1 MPAVPRTWQA
11 LLKEA
16 SPLSLGVDWAQND
29 CVPALL
35 LPVRAEQL
43 LATVLQ
49 DIIMMWPVRRISAA
63 HRVCS
68 AGELMMM
75 CRQVTCLQGG
85 TAAEFQQ
92 EGCSLVEGV

>member
-35 LPVRAEQL
+35 LPVRTEQL
-43 LATVLQ
+43 LATVLH
-49 DIIMMWPVRRISAA
+49 DIRWHHYNVGTQEDPAA
-63 HRVCS
+63 QRMCG
-68 AGELMMM
+68 AGE
-75 CRQVTCLQGG
+75 V
-85 TAAEFQQ
+85 
-92 EGCSLVEGV
+92 LVLIQTGDLPADWHCG